1 MHGELLG
8 AGPTTGTNEVD
19 TLGPI
24 QGLKTAS
31 AEQQVT
37 PVALT

>member
-1 MHGELLG
+1 MGSSWELALL
-8 AGPTTGTNEVD
+8 TGTNEVD